1 MLRLLAQL
9 AEVQKAYEEA
19 IARADRNF
27 NREVFD
33 AARTGYNQA
42 LSVKPGEAYPAEMV
56 ARIDSIEDA
65 RARLLAEQQASEAAR
80 LKALE
85 ERRNKAYNESIAM
98 ADAYFSNKEYNA
110 ASNEYKSA
118 LDVKPGEAYPQQRIA
133 EIKGILDQLAEVQKA
148 YDAAIARADRN
159 FNREVFDAARAG
171 YNQALSVKPGEA
183 YPAEMVARID
193 SIEDARAR
201 LLAEQQ
207 ASKAARLKALEERRN
222 KAYNEAIAMADAHFS
237 DKEYYVASD
246 EYKSALKVKPG
257 ETYPQQRI
265 AEIKSILA
273 RQAEAQK
280 AYEEAIARADKAF
293 SRNAYPEAQKGY
305 NDALVIKPSEEYPKS
320 QLLKINRLIDETAR
334 KQELERSYLTA
345 IAQADSLYNNK
356 QFELSITS
364 YEQALSLKPN
374 EKYPKAQI
382 EAARANILELAKL
395 LERQKARDQAY
406 QNAIT
411 QADRE
416 FNARNFTQAESGYNN
431 ALTIKPGEDYPKKQ
445 LVKIAEA
452 RRQAILEQYNK
463 IIAEADTDFK
473 NKQYQDARKK
483 YSNALIIIPKDVYAV
498 SRIAEIDNI
507 IESMAAAERE
517 RKRIQQDYML
527 AISQADEAFDLG
539 QYTKANNFYTL
550 ALTLKPSEAYPAER
564 IEEIKQILERQKTD
578 EKYRNTLIAAYS
590 LYQMKNYTDSRKEYV
605 KALAIKPNEVY
616 PKSQISKIDKILLE
630 QERVRLIAQQQATQS
645 IAKQQEEVPVA
656 QVETISRKQYVNSEM
671 QQAYDEYIKSADMAF
686 DMKEYNVAR
695 FYYREA
701 LGIIPDEP
709 HPTGRLREIKKII
722 DGRMF
727 DRLERE
733 YQQWIDKADEALIGG
748 ELAIARAY
756 YNRALG
762 VKTQEQY
769 PRDRLDEIA
778 SRLQQQ
784 RGQQN
789 LKEYQ
794 DLISIADKTLTERN
808 YTVARFYYMK
818 ASHLRPSESYPKEQ
832 IKKIGRA
839 LGH

>member
-1 MLRLLAQL
+1 
-9 AEVQKAYEEA
+9 QKAYDEA

-33 AARTGYNQA
+33 AARLGYNQA
-42 LSVKPGEAYPAEMV
+42 LSAKPGEAYPAEMVAKIDSIEGARARLLAEQKAGEAARLKALEEQRNKAYDEFIAMADAHFSNKEYNVASNGYKSALEVKPNEAYPQQRIAEIKGILARLAKAQKAYDEAIARADRNFNREVFDAARSGYNQALLVKPGEAYPAEMV
-56 ARIDSIEDA
+56 ARIDSIEGA
-65 RARLLAEQQASEAAR
+65 RARLLAEQQAGEAAR

-85 ERRNKAYNESIAM
+85 ERRNKAYNEAIAM
-98 ADAYFSNKEYNA
+98 GDAHFSNKRYDA

-133 EIKGILDQLAEVQKA
+133 EIEGILAQ
-148 YDAAIARADRN
+148 
-159 FNREVFDAARAG
+159 
-171 YNQALSVKPGEA
+171 
-183 YPAEMVARID
+183 
-193 SIEDARAR
+193 
-201 LLAEQQ
+201 
-207 ASKAARLKALEERRN
+207 
-222 KAYNEAIAMADAHFS
+222 
-237 DKEYYVASD
+237 
-246 EYKSALKVKPG
+246 
-257 ETYPQQRI
+257 
-265 AEIKSILA
+265 
-273 RQAEAQK
+273 QAEAQK
-280 AYEEAIARADKAF
+280 AYDEAIARADKAF
-293 SRNAYPEAQKGY
+293 ARAAYPEAQNGY
-305 NDALVIKPSEEYPKS
+305 NEALAIKPSEEYPKA
-320 QLLKINRLIDETAR
+320 QLLKISHFIEEIAK
-334 KQELERSYLTA
+334 KQELERSYITA
-345 IAQADSLYNNK
+345 IEQADSLYNSK

-364 YEQALSLKPN
+364 YEQALTLKPN

-382 EAARANILELAKL
+382 EAARVNILELAKL
-395 LERQKARDQAY
+395 QERQNARNQAY
-406 QNAIT
+406 LNAIEK
-411 QADRE
+411 ADNE
-416 FNARNFTQAESGYNN
+416 FNARNFARAESGYNN

-445 LVKIAEA
+445 LAKIAEA
-452 RRQAILEQYNK
+452 RRQAILGQYNK
-463 IIAEADTDFK
+463 IVAGADTDFK

-483 YSNALIIIPKDVYAV
+483 YSNALVIIPKDAYAV

-527 AISQADEAFDLG
+527 AISQADEAFGLE

-550 ALTLKPSEAYPAER
+550 ALTLKPSETYPAEKV
-564 IEEIKQILERQKTD
+564 EEIKQILERRKTD
-578 EKYRNTLIAAYS
+578 EKYRNILIAAYS
-590 LYQMKNYTDSRKEYV
+590 LYQMKNYPDSRDEYV
-605 KALAIKPNEVY
+605 KALAIKPNEAY

-630 QERVRLIAQQQATQS
+630 QERARLIAKQQATQS
-645 IAKQQEEVPVA
+645 VTKQQEEVPVA

-671 QQAYDEYIKSADMAF
+671 QQAYDGYIKSADMAF

-762 VKTQEQY
+762 VKSQEQY
-769 PRDRLDEIA
+769 PRARLDEIA

-818 ASHLRPSESYPKEQ
+818 ALHLRPSESYPKEQ